1 MISQEI
7 HEYYIYNYIYINFAK
22 KRCNQQSKNK
32 ILSKSFFLIIRCKYE
47 KYKQNNDL
55 SILAN
60 YIQLLNY

>member
-55 SILAN
+55 SIL
-60 YIQLLNY
+60 